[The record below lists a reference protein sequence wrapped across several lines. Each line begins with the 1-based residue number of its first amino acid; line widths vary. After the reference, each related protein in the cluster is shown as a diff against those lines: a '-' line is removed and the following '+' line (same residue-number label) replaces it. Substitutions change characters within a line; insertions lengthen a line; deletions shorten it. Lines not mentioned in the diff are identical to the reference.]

1 MPKSQKEMNTELIIA
16 IYRNLQSGKQ
26 GINNVLEKIQDNK
39 LKRELK
45 AQFKDYDE
53 LSESCEDLARVYEIE
68 LSDNSF
74 FKKARMWLNVNMATM
89 MDKSNRKIASINIVG
104 STMGVLDLMAVLS
117 DSKRCKKEIYN
128 LGKAVLSLEE
138 RNIEKLKPF
147 ILIES
152 ERDRNDIKY
161 SNLNKDGEN
170 VNSKYNQVNRNNNKK
185 KKEAFKYREN

>member
-185 KKEAFKYREN
+185 KKETFKYREN

>member
-1 MPKSQKEMNTELIIA
+1 MPKSQKEMNTELINS

-74 FKKARMWLNVNMATM
+74 FTKARMWLNVNMATI

-117 DSKRCKKEIYN
+117 ESKRCKKEIYN

-147 ILIES
+147 ILIDS
-152 ERDRNDIKY
+152 EKDKNELKY
-161 SNLNKDGEN
+161 SNLNEDGEN
-170 VNSKYNQVNRNNNKK
+170 INNKSNQTRKNNKK
-185 KKEAFKYREN
+185 KRKEAFKYREN

>member
-161 SNLNKDGEN
+161 SNLNKEGEN